1 MSEQI
6 EEIPKIYDFPVE
18 WQIVVRGVQSIISKA
33 KDGADI
39 EVYRTDNCFIFN
51 TKKSFLEVTYYP
63 ERKSI
68 KIIWKKYKTS
78 DDKREVIFIK
88 TIEKRIEEKEALN
101 LISAWYEKILIH
113 IETRSDTTT
122 IYKDFF
128 YLYNMFEELK
138 KEKEETEETQQ

>member
-51 TKKSFLEVTYYP
+51 TKKSLLEVTYYP

-101 LISAWYEKILIH
+101 LISTWYEKILIH

-138 KEKEETEETQQ
+138 KEKEEKEETQQ